1 MSTCTV
7 KGTLYWTIIGIQ
19 STVEWDQLI
28 EIVKKRPNCKVIKPQ
43 KLISIIK
50 YKALELITMINRIAH
65 MLKKGTKMC

>member
-1 MSTCTV
+1 M
-7 KGTLYWTIIGIQ
+7 YWTIIGIQ

-65 MLKKGTKMC
+65 MPKKGTKMCQNVAI